1 MDIREGKV
9 FKNAMNG
16 PPRSFILRNRVK
28 KEIEK
33 VTNDELI

>member
-1 MDIREGKV
+1 
-9 FKNAMNG
+9 MNG